1 MRRRFAATEANWIEV
16 FGGTECTTKTTK
28 DSGSNGQFDYIVFA

>member
-16 FGGTECTTKTTK
+16 FGGTECTTK
-28 DSGSNGQFDYIVFA
+28 DSVSNGQFDHIVFA